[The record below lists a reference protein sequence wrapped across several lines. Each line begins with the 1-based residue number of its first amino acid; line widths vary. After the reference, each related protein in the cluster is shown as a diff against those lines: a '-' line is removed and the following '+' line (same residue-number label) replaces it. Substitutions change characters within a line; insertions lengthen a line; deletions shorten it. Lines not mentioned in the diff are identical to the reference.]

1 MLRVSKNPFVFVG
14 KKELHSSL
22 QEQTFLCGGEES
34 YGYLFGHDVR
44 DKDAISAALLACD
57 LQAHLA
63 AKGSSI
69 YAYLI
74 DSYQRYGCFHEDLV
88 SVTKKGK
95 KGAEEIDALMH
106 DFRNNTPTTIAGIAV
121 ITFDD
126 FLAGTS
132 TSVTGKKQA
141 IDLPPANVLRFHL
154 EDGSTIAVRPSGTEP
169 KIKYYF
175 SVNTPLAKASNYAAI
190 QEQLKQKC
198 QLLINV
204 FTF

>member
-1 MLRVSKNPFVFVG
+1 MIQDSP
-14 KKELHSSL
+14 
-22 QEQTFLCGGEES
+22 EQSFLCGGEES
-34 YGYLFGHDVR
+34 YGFLFGDDVR

-95 KGAEEIDALMH
+95 KGAEEIDTLMH
-106 DFRNNTPTTIAGIAV
+106 NFRSNTPTKLAGIAV
-121 ITFDD
+121 VALDD
-126 FLAGTS
+126 YLSSETTNAKGE
-132 TSVTGKKQA
+132 KQT
-141 IDLPPANVLRFHL
+141 IDLPKANVLRFHL
-154 EDGSTIAVRPSGTEP
+154 EDGSTVAVRPSGTEP

-175 SVNTPLAKASNYAAI
+175 SVNASLDSASNYRNLH
-190 QEQLKQKC
+190 EELNTKC
-198 QLLINV
+198 QQLINV
-204 FTF
+204 FTL